1 MKPKMTAKGF
11 DPATPPAS
19 GRMDITGQVR
29 AVLEGRKTDQVPF
42 ISRMDFWYRGLAYQ
56 NQLPAAYRGKSLSEI
71 HRTIG
76 FGQEDWL
83 APCAFKYRNLELVSY
98 REDQEILHLFEPEIS
113 FFPDLWGLLPADQPG
128 ETITELI
135 TPAGKL
141 VYKHCLLEESLCA
154 GTTRPQLIERPVRSL
169 EDFAIYTSILEHAE
183 FVPRFEEFHQREQEL
198 SGLGY
203 LVPTLNRVP
212 FQSLLIDVL
221 GEIPLF
227 YAMHDTPALVERLL
241 EAIDQ
246 QTIEMLEHLD
256 GLDVPYVEFIDNL
269 EGAMTNPRLFQK
281 YLIPGYQRYAEI
293 LHRQGKKL
301 GSHTD
306 GNLKHL
312 VHLMPGSGLDVCES
326 FTPAP
331 ITACSFEEA
340 WQAWEKGPLIWG
352 GIPSYYLETRVPEAE
367 FQERIETILEL
378 VRKRPIILGVA
389 DAVMS
394 DDELERVRWIARQID
409 ECVLL
414 A

>member
-1 MKPKMTAKGF
+1 MKPKMTAKGI
-11 DPATPPAS
+11 DPATTPAS

-29 AVLEGRKTDQVPF
+29 ALLQGRKTNRIPF
-42 ISRMDFWYRGLAYQ
+42 ISRMDFWHRGLAYQ
-56 NQLPAAYRGKSLSEI
+56 DQLPAIYRGKSLSEI

-83 APCAFKYRNLELVSY
+83 APCAFKYRNLELISY
-98 REDQEILHLFEPEIS
+98 REGQEILHVFEPEIS
-113 FFPDLWGLLPADQPG
+113 FFPDLWGLLPADRPG
-128 ETITELI
+128 ETTTELI

-141 VYKHCLLEESLCA
+141 VYKHCLLEESLRA

-169 EDFAIYTSILEHAE
+169 EDFTIYSSILEHTE

-198 SGLGY
+198 SGMGY

-221 GEIPLF
+221 GELPLF
-227 YAMHDTPALVERLL
+227 YALHDTPALVERLL
-241 EAIDQ
+241 EAVNQ
-246 QTIEMLEHLD
+246 QIVEMLEHLD

-306 GNLKHL
+306 GNLKPL
-312 VHLMPGSGLDVCES
+312 VHLMPDSGLDVCES

-352 GIPSYYLETRVPEAE
+352 GIPSYYLETRVPEEE
-367 FQERIETILEL
+367 FQERIETMLEL

-394 DDELERVRWIARQID
+394 DDELERVRWIAQRI
-409 ECVLL
+409 EEFVP
-414 A
+414 